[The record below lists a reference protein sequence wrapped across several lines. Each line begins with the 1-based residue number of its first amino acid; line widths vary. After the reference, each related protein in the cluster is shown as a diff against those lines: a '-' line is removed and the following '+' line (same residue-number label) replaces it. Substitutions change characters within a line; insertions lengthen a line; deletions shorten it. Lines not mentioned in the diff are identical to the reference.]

1 MKSEEHTPESTTA
14 STVAPSTTPPTK
26 APPPKSEL
34 PRPYK
39 CPICEKAFHRLEHQ
53 TRHIRTHTGEKP
65 HACTF
70 PGCTK
75 RFSRSD
81 ELTRHSRIHTNPH
94 SRRNN
99 RSIKYNLAPATD
111 GNNNPTAT
119 PDFTPT
125 SASPATITTTTTK
138 RKSKTVAVP
147 KSSLSQ
153 PTSPLLPNTILS
165 INTNTNI
172 SNVKPIRIKSTTTST
187 PGSIASSPT
196 SGSTLPISFAT
207 PAQSRSELSSPYSS
221 NPSSPTIS
229 PHLMQALDQQQHQ
242 PLPPQQQGQFVR
254 VPHSTLS
261 RSAYSSTLDM
271 NTLATAA
278 TQQLEREKK
287 LSSGTNQLFSAN
299 SSPALSSYF
308 NASSSSFFSQAGPSS
323 SINSSSSTHLPHL
336 AQLSHHHG
344 HHQAP
349 HHHNHHF
356 SGLTRLTPLT
366 ALHSKNK
373 HEADDDLYLQHRS
386 KRSRP
391 NSPMSTAPP
400 SPIFSPSTSPTP
412 DHTPLA
418 TPAHSP
424 RLHPREML
432 DQGSVQLPS
441 IRTLSLGRHMPPPL
455 QPLEI
460 GSSVTSGSTLPPSFL
475 STSSPLSTTLSG
487 RSVTSNINSSSA
499 TSVPS
504 LASNLF
510 PSNTVGTS
518 PSNPNKDS
526 VALSGGGGVQRVS
539 VSDLINSTSNA
550 SSSGR

>member
-1 MKSEEHTPESTTA
+1 MKPEALTSEGPA
-14 STVAPSTTPPTK
+14 AAAPSAPPAA
-26 APPPKSEL
+26 APPPKPEL

-99 RSIKYNLAPATD
+99 RSIKYNLAPAT
-111 GNNNPTAT
+111 GSNNSSLAT
-119 PDFTPT
+119 PDSTP
-125 SASPATITTTTTK
+125 SSPAAPTTK
-138 RKSKTVAVP
+138 RKTKAIP

-153 PTSPLLPNTILS
+153 PTSPLLANSVLS

-172 SNVKPIRIKSTTTST
+172 SNVKPIRIKSAAIST
-187 PGSIASSPT
+187 PASTASSPT
-196 SGSTLPISFAT
+196 NNSTFPLSFT
-207 PAQSRSELSSPYSS
+207 TSAQPRSEISSPYNSV
-221 NPSSPTIS
+221 PSSPTIS
-229 PHLMQALDQQQHQ
+229 PHLMQALDQQQPQ
-242 PLPPQQQGQFVR
+242 QQQQGQFVR

-261 RSAYSSTLDM
+261 RSGFSSTFDM

-287 LSSGTNQLFSAN
+287 LTGSSTKLVSTH
-299 SSPALSSYF
+299 SSPSLSSYF
-308 NASSSSFFSQAGPSS
+308 NASSSSFFSQTGPSPSFS
-323 SINSSSSTHLPHL
+323 SNSSSGSHLPHL
-336 AQLSHHHG
+336 AHHGHHHG
-344 HHQAP
+344 HHP

-441 IRTLSLGRHMPPPL
+441 IRTLSLNRNMPPPL
-455 QPLEI
+455 QPLEV
-460 GSSVTSGSTLPPSFL
+460 GAGGASNSALPLPFLPVSSNLN
-475 STSSPLSTTLSG
+475 TTLSG
-487 RSVTSNINSSSA
+487 RSTANPTTSSSMA
-499 TSVPS
+499 PAPS
-504 LASNLF
+504 LAPNLF
-510 PSNTVGTS
+510 SGSAANPSDRNS
-518 PSNPNKDS
+518 NKDS
-526 VALSGGGGVQRVS
+526 NGPSGASGVQRVS
-539 VSDLINSTSNA
+539 VSDLING
-550 SSSGR
+550 SGR